1 MKLKNLI
8 HYKDFDSDNIIFN
21 FLTQSTDD
29 EILTYVINVTSDL
42 LNGVFLTDDFKISS
56 KENLMSYDEREL
68 GELATYMCI
77 TPFVQSTLAKGTH
90 WQEKATY
97 YLECFIG
104 YIIGTMDKE
113 EFLGNLMEMREIL
126 NISNKFYTG
135 LIIYFGENKEII
147 INGILDK
154 LQF

>member
-8 HYKDFDSDNIIFN
+8 HYKDFDSDNIIFHS
-21 FLTQSTDD
+21 LIQSTDD

-42 LNGVFLTDDFKISS
+42 LNGAFLSDDFKISS
-56 KENLMSYDEREL
+56 KENLINYDERDL

-77 TPFVQSTLAKGTH
+77 TPFVQSILIKRAD
-90 WQEKATY
+90 WQEKSTS

-104 YIIGTMDKE
+104 YIIGTVDKE
-113 EFLGNLMEMREIL
+113 EFLGNLIEMREML
-126 NISNKFYTG
+126 NMSNKFYTG
-135 LIIYFGENKEII
+135 LVIYFSKNKKTII
-147 INGILDK
+147 SGILNK

>member
-21 FLTQSTDD
+21 SLTKSTDD
-29 EILTYVINVTSDL
+29 EILTYIINVTSDL
-42 LNGVFLTDDFKISS
+42 LNGVFLVDDFKIKS
-56 KENLMSYDEREL
+56 KENLMTYDERDL

-77 TPFVQSTLAKGTH
+77 TPFIQSTLSKEAN
-90 WQEKATY
+90 WQEKATS

-113 EFLGNLMEMREIL
+113 EFLGNLIEMKDML
-126 NISNKFYTG
+126 NMSNKFYTG
-135 LIIYFGENKEII
+135 LIDYFSENKKII
-147 INGILDK
+147 TNGILNK

>member
-8 HYKDFDSDNIIFN
+8 HYKDFDSDNIIFHS
-21 FLTQSTDD
+21 LTQSTDD

-42 LNGVFLTDDFKISS
+42 LNGVFLADDFKISS
-56 KENLMSYDEREL
+56 KENLINYDERDL

-77 TPFVQSTLAKGTH
+77 TPFVQSTLVKGTN
-90 WQEKATY
+90 WQEKATS

-113 EFLGNLMEMREIL
+113 KFLDNLMEMREIL
-126 NISNKFYTG
+126 NMSNKFYTG
-135 LIIYFGENKEII
+135 LVIYFSENKKTI
-147 INGILDK
+147 INGILNK

>member
-8 HYKDFDSDNIIFN
+8 YYKDFDSDNIIFHS
-21 FLTQSTDD
+21 LTQSTDD

-42 LNGVFLTDDFKISS
+42 LNGVFLSDDFKISS
-56 KENLMSYDEREL
+56 KENLINYDERDL

-77 TPFVQSTLAKGTH
+77 TPFAQSTLAKGTN
-90 WQEKATY
+90 WQEKATS

-113 EFLGNLMEMREIL
+113 EFLGNLIEMREML
-126 NISNKFYTG
+126 NMSNKFYTG
-135 LIIYFGENKEII
+135 LVIYFSENKKTI
-147 INGILDK
+147 INGILNK